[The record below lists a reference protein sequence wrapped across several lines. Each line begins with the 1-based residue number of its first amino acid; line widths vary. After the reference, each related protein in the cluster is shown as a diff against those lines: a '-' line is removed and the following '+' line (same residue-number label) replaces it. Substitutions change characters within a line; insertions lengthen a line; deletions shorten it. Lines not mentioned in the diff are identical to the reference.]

1 MSRIKEA
8 FKDGKALIGFLTA
21 GVPSAEDTLRYMEDL
36 ETAGADL
43 IEIGVPFS
51 DPVADGAVIMEAD
64 VQALKNKVHL
74 PQVMEI
80 VKAFRKQSET
90 PLVFLTY
97 YNPIFNYGV
106 KKFFEEAKD
115 IGLDGVAI
123 PDLPYEE
130 QMEIRPFADTYGID
144 IIQII
149 GPASEERICQ
159 NVRNATGFIYIV
171 SSVESANR
179 KSDMKTNLADII
191 SVIRKT
197 TDTPVVVG
205 LDGHHTEE
213 LQGMKEMA
221 DGITTGSIVVDMIN
235 KNGKEAGA
243 PIQEYV
249 EKLKIS
255 IKG

>member
-74 PQVMEI
+74 PQVIEI

-130 QMEIRPFADTYGID
+130 QMEIRPFADIYEID

-159 NVRNATGFIYIV
+159 NVRNATGFVYIV

-213 LQGMKEMA
+213 LQGMREMA

>member
-21 GVPSAEDTLRYMEDL
+21 GVPSAEDTLRYMGGL
-36 ETAGADL
+36 ETAGANL

-74 PQVMEI
+74 PQVIEI

-130 QMEIRPFADTYGID
+130 QMEIRPFADIYEID

-213 LQGMKEMA
+213 LQGMREMA

-243 PIQEYV
+243 PILEYV